1 MISPGGRG
9 ERMETLQ
16 EDPLDDAIKVFTG
29 NGNPALAQEICD
41 HLGIPLGKATIRRFS
56 NENIFVQIQ
65 ENVRERDVFVVQPL
79 SSPVS
84 ENLVELLIML
94 DALKSASARRI
105 TAVVP
110 YYSYA
115 RSDKKDMPRIS
126 IAGRLIADLMVT
138 AGASRILTMTLHS
151 EQVQGFFRCQADHLS
166 ATPIL
171 SEYFRTLSLQNCVA
185 LATDAGSA
193 RRAGSYATR
202 LNIPLAFIDKRR
214 IADDQVEVR
223 AVVGD
228 VKGKTIL
235 LFDDE
240 IATGTSLLE
249 AYNSLEKIGAEVGD
263 FYVGATHGVF
273 TADAVP
279 RLMASRIRQ
288 VVITNTVPLPPGKCC
303 DKIVQLSVAPLFGE
317 AIRRIHTGESVSE
330 IFE

>member
-1 MISPGGRG
+1 M
-9 ERMETLQ
+9 Q
-16 EDPLDDAIKVFTG
+16 DQIKVFTG

-41 HLGIPLGKATIRRFS
+41 HLGIPLGKATIIRFS
-56 NENIFVQIQ
+56 NENIFVQIE

-84 ENLVELLIML
+84 ENLVELLIMM
-94 DALKSASARRI
+94 DALRSASARRI

-115 RSDKKDMPRIS
+115 RSDKKDKPRIS
-126 IAGRLIADLMVT
+126 IAGRLIADLLVT
-138 AGASRILTMTLHS
+138 AGADRMLTMTLHS
-151 EQVQGFFRCQADHLS
+151 EQVQGFFKCQADHLS

-171 SEYFRTLSLQNCVA
+171 CDHFQSLNLENCVA

-214 IADDQVEVR
+214 VSDSKVEVR

-228 VKGKTIL
+228 VQGKNIL

-240 IATGTSLLE
+240 IATGGSLLE
-249 AYNSLEKIGAEVGD
+249 AVSALEKLGVEFAGL
-263 FYVGATHGVF
+263 YVGATHGVL
-273 TADAVP
+273 TKDAAP
-279 RLMASRIRQ
+279 RIMASSINQ
-288 VVITNTVPLPPGKCC
+288 VVITNTVPLAPEKRCE
-303 DKIVQLSVAPLFGE
+303 KIVQLSVAPLFGE
-317 AIRRIHTGESVSE
+317 AIRRIHTGESVSM

>member
-1 MISPGGRG
+1 MRD
-9 ERMETLQ
+9 EV
-16 EDPLDDAIKVFTG
+16 KVFTG

-41 HLGIPLGKATIRRFS
+41 HLSIPLGKADVRRFS

-84 ENLVELLIML
+84 ENLVELLIMM

-138 AGASRILTMTLHS
+138 AGASRLLTMTLHS

-171 SEYFRTLSLQNCVA
+171 TEYFQSLNLENCVA

-214 IADDQVEVR
+214 ISDSKVEVR

-228 VKGKTIL
+228 VTGKTIL

-240 IATGTSLLE
+240 IATGGSLLE
-249 AYNSLEKIGAEVGD
+249 AVASLDQLGVGYKD
-263 FYVGATHGVF
+263 IFVGATHGVL
-273 TADAVP
+273 TKDAVP
-279 RLMASRIRQ
+279 RIADSRISQ
-288 VVITNTVPLPPGKCC
+288 VVITNTVPLPAEKCC
-303 DKIVQLSVAPLFGE
+303 PKIVQLSVAPLFGE
-317 AIRRIHTGESVSE
+317 AIRRIHTGESVSA